1 MYDPLKKDVTIT
13 ISRLE
18 LVHGELRSRYERAK
32 ADYADL
38 HKQYMAACDELE
50 RAENDY
56 ILVER
61 ALKAMDALRDGKS
74 ITDADN
80 EDYF

>member
-1 MYDPLKKDVTIT
+1 MYDPLKKDIIIT

-18 LVHGELRSRYERAK
+18 MVHGELRSRYERAK
-32 ADYADL
+32 ADYDEL
-38 HKQYMAACDELE
+38 HKQYMAAVDELT

-56 ILVER
+56 VLIKR
-61 ALKAMDALRDGKS
+61 ALKAMDDIRNEKS
-74 ITDADN
+74 IDADD